1 MIFKM
6 CLNKLIKLFS
16 FLTILF
22 ISECS
27 MAQTPT
33 KYWVKFKNKTG
44 SPYSISTPS
53 VYLSAKSITR
63 RATQGIAIDLTDIP
77 VNQSYINL
85 VNATGATVLQKSK
98 WLNAA
103 IVLINS
109 PSQLSAINSLTCV
122 LNSSPVGRFKKI
134 TSETFTDK
142 PIDSYKKANASTATY
157 NYGPSFTQA
166 NQIGADCMHNL
177 GFRGQNIM
185 IAVIDD
191 GFNQADVNPVFDS
204 LRNEGRLLGTRDI
217 VAGNTAV
224 FEDDSH
230 GAMVLSLMAGNSP
243 GNLIGTAPKANYWL
257 LRSEDVFSEK
267 IIEEANWVVAAELAD
282 SLGADITTTSL
293 GYTTFDNPA
302 DDHIYSH
309 LNGKTSVASIAAT
322 MASRKGMFVLNAAG
336 NEGGGSWLY
345 IGIPADADSILS
357 IGSVNGSGIHSN
369 FSSQGPTADGRIKPD
384 VSTMGEGSYVCQPGY
399 SFSAGNGT
407 SFACPIMAGAVACLM
422 QAHPTKTN
430 MQVLNAIKA
439 TASKSTSPD
448 NLYGWGIPN
457 VCAANAYLQNVS
469 INEKRFESDL
479 KLYPNPAK
487 NTISFELNHSINK
500 LQLTDVFGKHIDFT
514 LTSNETNH
522 YTLNFNA
529 SLANGVYFI
538 SIYTANGIVNSKFI
552 KE

>member
-1 MIFKM
+1 M
-6 CLNKLIKLFS
+6 CPYKLIKLFS
-16 FLTILF
+16 FLTILS

-53 VYLSAKSITR
+53 VYLTAKSITR

-77 VNQSYINL
+77 VNQTYINL

-134 TSETFTDK
+134 TSETFTEKSND
-142 PIDSYKKANASTATY
+142 ANHKSNTSSAAY

-177 GFRGQNIM
+177 GYRGQNIM

-217 VAGNTAV
+217 VTGNTAV
-224 FEDDSH
+224 YEDDSH

-293 GYTTFDNPA
+293 GYTTFDIPT
-302 DDHIYSH
+302 DDHIYAH
-309 LNGKTSVASIAAT
+309 LNGKTSYASIAAT
-322 MASRKGMFVLNAAG
+322 MASRKGIFVLNAAG
-336 NEGGGSWLY
+336 NEGSGSWLY

-399 SFSAGNGT
+399 NFAAGNGT

-430 MQVLNAIKA
+430 MQVLHAIKA
-439 TASKSTSPD
+439 TASKATAPD

-457 VCAANAYLQNVS
+457 VCAANAYLQTLS
-469 INEKRFESDL
+469 LNEKRFESDL

-487 NTISFELNHSINK
+487 SNISFELNQSITK
-500 LQLTDVFGKHIDFT
+500 VQLTDVFGKHIDFT
-514 LTSNETNH
+514 LTSNETKH

-529 SLANGVYFI
+529 SLVNGIYFI
-538 SIYTANGIVNSKFI
+538 SIHTANGIVNSKFI